1 MYAKILMLRFPKAE
15 VKKPIVSTL
24 AKEYDVTFNI
34 LNATIFPRAEG
45 SMVLELSA
53 PTKKQFKAG
62 VDFLKQYGVSVKN
75 ASQEVRR
82 IDKRCTH
89 CGFCT
94 AVCPTEAL
102 YVQRPEMTVKFDQK
116 KCSICELCI
125 PTCPTR
131 AMQISPKGQ
140 TFF

>member
-1 MYAKILMLRFPKAE
+1 MYSKILILRFPKAE
-15 VKKPIVSTL
+15 VQKPVVCNL
-24 AKEYDVTFNI
+24 AKEYDLTFNI

-45 SMVLELSA
+45 SMVLELWG
-53 PTKKQFKAG
+53 TRRQFNEG
-62 VDFLKQYGVSVKN
+62 VKYLKNQGVIVKN

-82 IDKRCTH
+82 IDKKCTH

-102 YVQRPEMTVKFDQK
+102 YVKRPEMTIVFDQT

-125 PTCPTR
+125 STCPTR
-131 AMQISPKGQ
+131 AMEITPTGQ
-140 TFF
+140 AFF